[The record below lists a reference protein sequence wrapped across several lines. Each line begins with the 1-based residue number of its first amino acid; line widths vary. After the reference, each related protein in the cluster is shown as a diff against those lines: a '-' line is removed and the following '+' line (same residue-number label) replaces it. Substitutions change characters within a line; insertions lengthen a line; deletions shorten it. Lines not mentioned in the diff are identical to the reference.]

1 MKNSDIND
9 TNLNTT
15 TFNIT
20 KDFDAK
26 HKKYEYDL
34 IKDKHKQFYNNVEYK
49 TQLLNIDSRF
59 RDTIPKN
66 IYKTNNI
73 VISNNPVYTTR
84 DSNQIKINI
93 PNHNFSIGDTIIVQ
107 NVNFSYKILSN
118 GIYFFD
124 HFPYMIINFNNHGIP
139 SDFQNYYS
147 DYQMYIDI
155 INDIGTN
162 TLYGNIPIN
171 LVIGIH
177 NITLPSLVD
186 KVTPIIPEILN
197 ILNVTSVS
205 ELDTNYVMLQLP
217 YSFSASSGTYYI
229 PPDVF
234 KLGFLNIGGIPLN
247 YINADYP
254 IDYSKN
260 QGYQEI
266 TYADTN
272 NIYFNTSIT
281 ASSTTSN
288 GGNHVQIMLIT
299 NTLSGFPDANSYII
313 NLKRTFNDVVRIEL
327 VSTEFP
333 YIDFLVKSSQPNKNN
348 KLYWKH
354 LDDGNYVYQVEIPEG
369 NYDSQNLVSTISTYI
384 NNVPKINS
392 TIQSPVYNIF
402 TFTIDVFT
410 QEINIIAYKNNN
422 LPNSLSAS
430 LVEINNITY
439 IKLTIQHNGNLV
451 EKLDTIVISGATKI
465 GTILDTVYINKTHT
479 IYEVNITN
487 QTYTVLVA
495 PLNQIT
501 NLTTIDLTGNGG
513 PSTVVK
519 TKAKVSFLFNK
530 SDTLGSILGFK
541 NVGQSNAITPYNTTI
556 SNFDPYVQYTNL
568 NQVGNL
574 DMSTKLLNLTG
585 SNYYILMYINDYE
598 CIINN
603 SNQPTAF
610 AKILLSGTPGDILFN
625 TFVNYPLE
633 FDFPISTL
641 NELQIKFTYPDGKLV
656 DFRNIDHSFTLRIV
670 EKVNKPYNTGI
681 NSKDTSFYET
691 IKDKK
696 N

>member
-1 MKNSDIND
+1 MKKSDINNS
-9 TNLNTT
+9 NLNTT
-15 TFNIT
+15 TYNIG
-20 KDFDAK
+20 KDFEAK
-26 HKKYEYDL
+26 QKKYEYDI
-34 IKDKHKQFYNNVEYK
+34 IKDKHKQYYNNVEYK

-73 VISNNPVYTTR
+73 ILPNNPVYTTR

-93 PNHNFSIGDTIIVQ
+93 PNHTFSIGDSIIVQ
-107 NVNFSYKILSN
+107 NVDFAYKILTNS
-118 GIYFFD
+118 IYFFD
-124 HFPYMIINFNNHGIP
+124 HYPYMIINFNNHGIP
-139 SDFQNYYS
+139 LDFENYYS
-147 DYQMYIDI
+147 DYKMSINI

-162 TLYGNIPIN
+162 TSYGNIPIN

-177 NITLPSLVD
+177 NITLPSIVD
-186 KVTPIIPEILN
+186 KTTPITPEILRV
-197 ILNVTSVS
+197 LNVSSVS
-205 ELDTNYVMLQLP
+205 ELDKNYVMLQLP
-217 YSFSASSGTYYI
+217 YSFIANSGTYYL
-229 PPDVF
+229 PSDVF
-234 KLGFLNIGGIPLN
+234 KLNFLNIGGIPLN

-266 TYADTN
+266 IYIDTN
-272 NIYFNTSIT
+272 NIYFNVSIT

-299 NTLSGFPDANSYII
+299 NTLSGFPEANSYII

-333 YIDFLVKSSQPNKNN
+333 YIDFLVKSSSPNKNN

-354 LDDGNYVYQVEIPEG
+354 LDDGNYIYQVEIPEG
-369 NYDSQNLVSTISTYI
+369 NYDSQNLVSTISTHI
-384 NNVPKINS
+384 NNVPRINS
-392 TIQSPVYNIF
+392 TIQSPIYNIF
-402 TFTIDVFT
+402 TFNIDVFT

-439 IKLTIQHNGNLV
+439 IKLTIQHYGNLV

-487 QTYTVLVA
+487 QTYSVLVA

-513 PSTVVK
+513 PSTIVK
-519 TKAKVSFLFNK
+519 TKAKVSFLFDK
-530 SDTLGSILGFK
+530 PDTLGSVLGFK

-556 SNFDPYVQYTNL
+556 SNFDPYIQYTNL

-574 DMSTKLLNLTG
+574 DTSTKLLNLSG
-585 SNYYILMYINDYE
+585 ANFYILMYINDYE

-641 NELQIKFTYPDGKLV
+641 NELHIKFTYPDGKLV
-656 DFRNIDHSFTLRIV
+656 DFRNIDHSFTLRII

-691 IKDKK
+691 VKDNK
-696 N
+696 